1 MEQLETIEQALA
13 GHPFCRGL
21 DDEYRRLLSGCANR
35 WIIAP
40 GNFLYREGEPG
51 HHCHLLCQGSVAL
64 EVHLPGRGPLTV
76 ETLGAGDVLGW
87 SWLVPPYRA
96 RFDARVLETLT
107 VLSIEAAC
115 LRHLCERD
123 HEFGFALYQRF
134 LPLVAERLAATR
146 LRLVDMYEGRA
157 GVAAGSGPG
166 PSPGGGANMP
176 FPAVQRDR

>member
-13 GHPFCRGL
+13 GHPFCHGL
-21 DDEYRRLLSGCANR
+21 DENYRRLLCKCANR

-40 GNFLYREGEPG
+40 GNYLYREGAPG
-51 HHCHLLCQGSVAL
+51 HHCHLLCQGRVAL
-64 EVHLPGRGPLTV
+64 EVHLPGSGPLTI
-76 ETLGAGDVLGW
+76 ETLGAGDVVGW

-115 LRHLCERD
+115 LRHLCEQD
-123 HEFGFALYQRF
+123 HELGFALYQRF

-146 LRLVDMYEGRA
+146 LRLVDMYEGRVA
-157 GVAAGSGPG
+157 VAAGSGSG
-166 PSPGGGANMP
+166 PASGGGSSLS
-176 FPAVQRDR
+176 FPTPRRGG